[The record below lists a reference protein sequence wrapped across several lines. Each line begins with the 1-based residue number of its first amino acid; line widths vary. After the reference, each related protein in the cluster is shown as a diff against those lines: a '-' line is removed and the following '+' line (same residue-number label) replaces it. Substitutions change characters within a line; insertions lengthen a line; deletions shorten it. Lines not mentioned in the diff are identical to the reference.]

1 VITLTGELIDQ
12 ATLNGVF
19 ARFQD
24 IRMPL
29 INVFLKN
36 VVNHV
41 DMDLQNGS

>member
-12 ATLNGVF
+12 ATLNGVL

-36 VVNHV
+36 ILNQV
-41 DMDLQNGS
+41 DMDLQNES